1 MNKKIIGFVIIVISL
16 SLMGIWEFWGRENLA
31 YEDILVLK
39 EPLEANT
46 VLTEDAFDVKK
57 VDSPSKEALKP
68 TDKASL
74 IGMETSHYVAE
85 NTELR
90 RAYFVPSEYQVGA
103 DTGRGMMAISTDWL
117 LSYPQTLMRGDTIAL
132 FKDATKIGE
141 CLVSHVRDSS
151 NNEIVFSKV
160 DRASSTGSILYIEV
174 IGEISTLMSIAGEAA
189 KGGRFALI
197 SLS

>member
-74 IGMETSHYVAE
+74 IGMETSQYVAE

-90 RAYFVPSEYQVGA
+90 RAYFVPAEYQVGA
-103 DTGRGMMAISTDWL
+103 DTGKGMMAISTDWL